1 MNVDR
6 FPVEAG
12 AIRAWAHAIDDDN
25 PLYVDDR
32 AAAAAG
38 LRGIAAPPTFVQAVE
53 HWAAQSQVRPTRGQL
68 WRGSGRTPGIEPQ
81 GQDGRLHAEQHF
93 EYHRPVVAGDVLS
106 VRSVDGESW
115 HKRGRRGG
123 TLRFDESVTEYRD
136 PAGGL
141 VVTVRSVAVLTE
153 HTPTDAATAPPAAP
167 AATPSPAPEPSTAP
181 PVQQLV
187 VDDLKRTQIVQYAGA
202 SGDFNPVHTDE
213 IYAVQ
218 VAGFPSV
225 FAHGMLTM
233 ALTGKLLTDVVG
245 IEQLVRFGG
254 RFLAQVWPGDSLTTR
269 LERAV
274 DTDGDTFDMTLHT
287 VNQDGLEV
295 FAGTATAR
303 RAAHAALAAPPRPP
317 TER

>member
-1 MNVDR
+1 MNLER

-12 AIRAWAHAIDDDN
+12 AIRVWAHAIDDEN
-25 PLYVDDR
+25 PLYFDES

-38 LRGIAAPPTFVQAVE
+38 LRAIAAPPTFVQAVE
-53 HWAAQSQVRPTRGQL
+53 HWVAQSQVRPTRSQV

-136 PAGGL
+136 PAGEL

-153 HTPTDAATAPPAAP
+153 HTPTDAAPAPARATPPPMPAAAPRP
-167 AATPSPAPEPSTAP
+167 AIER
-181 PVQQLV
+181 LV

-245 IEQLVRFGG
+245 IEHLVRFGG
-254 RFLAQVWPGDSLTTR
+254 RFLAQVWPGDSLMAR
-269 LERAV
+269 LEPAA
-274 DTDGDTFDMTLHT
+274 DTHADTFDVSLHT

-303 RAAHAALAAPPRPP
+303 RAAPAAPAAPPRPP
-317 TER
+317 TKR